1 MIIQSETIMSVVS
14 SFEKIADKSD
24 DVASKYLT
32 NALKTATEENRTE
45 LLNSEKNEYEVLS
58 ERADALKEAV
68 EEVRK
73 KYEVDPL
80 QTTKVVNAC
89 KKEIRKLNRQAKH
102 FIPPGDNEL
111 VEKFKLMDFNGNNIV
126 SLAEIDKYISEGYP
140 LFDNK
145 PALMRAYKAA
155 DYNRNGFVSL
165 KEFKNLWKY
174 IVFFNNLWEKF
185 EEIREYQG
193 NLLMDVGKIA
203 LSAALT
209 IIYPTTGSRDEYCTA
224 IAGILI
230 KNSDWTDKEI
240 DEFVSR
246 IAEAANDDVEERS
259 NKGSTTRKTD
269 RKFGVNKIHEL
280 TGYSHRNIQ
289 GLFN

>member
-1 MIIQSETIMSVVS
+1 MGSGSSV
-14 SFEKIADKSD
+14 
-24 DVASKYLT
+24 
-32 NALKTATEENRTE
+32 
-45 LLNSEKNEYEVLS
+45 LNQKQVL
-58 ERADALKEAV
+58 

-73 KYEVDPL
+73 KYEADPL
-80 QTTKVVNAC
+80 ETTKVVNAC

-185 EEIREYQG
+185 EEIDYDHDRRITFDEFKNMSKKLFETDLSEKEARYIFDMIDINNG
-193 NLLMDVGKIA
+193 GMILFNEFCAFMVRRKIA
-203 LSAALT
+203 L
-209 IIYPTTGSRDEYCTA
+209 E
-224 IAGILI
+224 
-230 KNSDWTDKEI
+230 
-240 DEFVSR
+240 
-246 IAEAANDDVEERS
+246 
-259 NKGSTTRKTD
+259 
-269 RKFGVNKIHEL
+269 
-280 TGYSHRNIQ
+280 
-289 GLFN
+289 